1 MWKNKGLDAFFGQI
15 SDHNFTNIRSNDFK
29 GLAKT
34 HKKTPLPVKTT
45 GFKLATLKS
54 VSREP
59 THNLFAAIGARPNP
73 LNGHAALLK
82 LGQNPADLFR

>member
-1 MWKNKGLDAFFGQI
+1 M
-15 SDHNFTNIRSNDFK
+15 RSNDFK

-34 HKKTPLPVKTT
+34 HKKTPLPIKAT
-45 GFKLATLKS
+45 GTIFTDLKS
-54 VSREP
+54 VSRKP

-73 LNGHAALLK
+73 LHSHAALLK